1 MSNGVARLL
10 DRLNELPEEERERL
24 AENFLIQIEDDD
36 EFDSLI
42 ASRPDVLRAM
52 ADQALEEDR
61 AGRTLPLTEADFE
74 IEADQGLPQAPRQA
88 SW

>member
-24 AENFLIQIEDDD
+24 AENFLIQIEDED
-36 EFDSLI
+36 EFDRLI

-52 ADQALEEDR
+52 ADEALEEER
-61 AGRTLPLTEADFE
+61 AGMTLPLTEADFE
-74 IEADQGLPQAPRQA
+74 IEAD
-88 SW
+88 

>member
-24 AENFLIQIEDDD
+24 AENFLIQIEDED
-36 EFDSLI
+36 EFDRLI

-52 ADQALEEDR
+52 ADEALEEER
-61 AGRTLPLTEADFE
+61 VGMTLPLTEADFE
-74 IEADQGLPQAPRQA
+74 IEAD
-88 SW
+88 

>member
-1 MSNGVARLL
+1 MRSMSNGVARLL

-36 EFDSLI
+36 EFDRLI

-52 ADQALEEDR
+52 ADEALAEHR
-61 AGRTLPLTEADFE
+61 AGLTEPLTEADF
-74 IEADQGLPQAPRQA
+74 ALD
-88 SW
+88 SDS